1 MRFRVGVLVCL
12 VVVGIAVAWA
22 VEPRFHQSFPSTVD
36 DWSAIRDTPEQLRGI
51 LRLESPEEGRYR
63 PGFVA
68 WNALQW
74 YTFGGPDRF
83 AAATAWAVPR
93 IALLVAGVALLA
105 LLLIE
110 AGRPRIEG
118 RDARWLLVAGVPL
131 AAITAPSLAVDLARN
146 APQEVLMVACMSLGA
161 VLLVR
166 CFDRLL
172 DPSPP
177 SRTLVAVAVLG
188 LVSWWFGVLQKET
201 SVCVLLLAPFL
212 WPTLARER
220 RRWGVLETRRRVW
233 IGVLAG
239 AIVLPYVPLGIRTTH
254 LWLSGER
261 VYEDAAAA
269 KGYLAR
275 LGDQLEGAG
284 NALSSDLPTAIVV
297 AALLL
302 VAVSAVRRGPDWLSV
317 GLLVVAFA
325 FLVSVAETGVVVS
338 RYYLPPI
345 VLAALA
351 LARSAASLG
360 SRVVAVTGAAL
371 LLGGAW
377 QAWDSRGWVESWA
390 ARERER
396 ETLVREAAARRA
408 GGCEVDATGL
418 NVEVVLALRV
428 LMPLADDPAR
438 GCSPGDRYLVVIDQ
452 GAPGT
457 ETPPDDP
464 VLSACTTNDE
474 PVWESDAG
482 RIFRCTA

>member
-1 MRFRVGVLVCL
+1 M
-12 VVVGIAVAWA
+12 
-22 VEPRFHQSFPSTVD
+22 
-36 DWSAIRDTPEQLRGI
+36 
-51 LRLESPEEGRYR
+51 
-63 PGFVA
+63 
-68 WNALQW
+68 
-74 YTFGGPDRF
+74 
-83 AAATAWAVPR
+83 
-93 IALLVAGVALLA
+93 
-105 LLLIE
+105 
-110 AGRPRIEG
+110 
-118 RDARWLLVAGVPL
+118 
-131 AAITAPSLAVDLARN
+131 
-146 APQEVLMVACMSLGA
+146 
-161 VLLVR
+161 
-166 CFDRLL
+166 
-172 DPSPP
+172 
-177 SRTLVAVAVLG
+177 AVAVLG

-212 WPTLARER
+212 WPTIARER

-239 AIVLPYVPLGIRTTH
+239 AIVLPYVPLGIRTMQ

-284 NALSSDLPTAIVV
+284 KALSSDLPTAIVV

-302 VAVSAVRRGPDWLSV
+302 VAVSAARRGPDWLSI

-345 VLAALA
+345 VLAALV

-360 SRVVAVTGAAL
+360 TRVVAVTGAAL

-396 ETLVREAAARRA
+396 ETLVREAAARAARRVRGRRDRPERRGRA
-408 GGCEVDATGL
+408 RASRPHAACRRPGERL
-418 NVEVVLALRV
+418 L
-428 LMPLADDPAR
+428 
-438 GCSPGDRYLVVIDQ
+438 PGDRYLVVIDQ

-457 ETPPDDP
+457 ETPRDDP